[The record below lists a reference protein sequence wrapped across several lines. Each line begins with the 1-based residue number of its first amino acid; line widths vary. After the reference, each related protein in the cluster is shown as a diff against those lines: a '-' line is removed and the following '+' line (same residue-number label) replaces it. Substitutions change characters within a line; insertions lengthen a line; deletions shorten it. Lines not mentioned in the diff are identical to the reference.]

1 LHNNNKLRLM
11 PASSPRD
18 EVANPPIK
26 TSLKESR
33 TALLTL
39 MASNGTRISET
50 LSVGSM
56 QLSRESDWTLLITLA
71 VDLRF
76 V

>member
-1 LHNNNKLRLM
+1 M

-18 EVANPPIK
+18 VVANLPIK
-26 TSLKESR
+26 TSPKESR

-39 MASNGTRISET
+39 KALNGTRISEM

-56 QLSRESDWTLLITLA
+56 QLSRESDWILLITLA
-71 VDLRF
+71 ADPRF
-76 V
+76 A